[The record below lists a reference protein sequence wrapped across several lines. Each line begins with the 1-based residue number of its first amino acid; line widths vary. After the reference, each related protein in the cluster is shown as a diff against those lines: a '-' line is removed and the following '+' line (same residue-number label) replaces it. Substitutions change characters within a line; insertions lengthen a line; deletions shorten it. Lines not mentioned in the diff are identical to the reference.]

1 VDQRGAT
8 DQRAGDLRRRQQW
21 MSGNR
26 VVMMFVSRDREDAA
40 NGGIVWRLAS
50 NIA

>member
-1 VDQRGAT
+1 
-8 DQRAGDLRRRQQW
+8 